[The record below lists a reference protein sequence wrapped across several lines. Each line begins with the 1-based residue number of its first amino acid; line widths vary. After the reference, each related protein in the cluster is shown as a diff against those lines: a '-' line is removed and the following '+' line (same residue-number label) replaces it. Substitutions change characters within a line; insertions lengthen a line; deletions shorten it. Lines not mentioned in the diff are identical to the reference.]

1 MSRAPAQAWS
11 GLFIALALG
20 TVAAAAAAW
29 IAVDP
34 DRAPLGSPLVLAI
47 GESRSAEVALSAA
60 TPDLTAA
67 TSATERALAQ
77 APYDSRA
84 RLRLAH
90 IDSLDGDLSP
100 DGLAALDMSYQL
112 LPFDQYVSAWRVRFA
127 LNHWG
132 LLSPELRKK
141 VEAEAFA
148 FAGTARRREMLATL
162 AAVSSPTGVVPAAFW
177 TKRMQREHARRI
189 AARRLDSALP
199 QEQAPKAQ
207 SAREIAPK

>member
-1 MSRAPAQAWS
+1 MSRLRMQAWT
-11 GLFIALALG
+11 GLIIAFALATL
-20 TVAAAAAAW
+20 AATTAAW

-34 DRAPLGSPLVLAI
+34 EKAPVSSPLILAI
-47 GESRSAEVALSAA
+47 GESRAAESALRSTPPDLAAA
-60 TPDLTAA
+60 TLF
-67 TSATERALAQ
+67 TERALAQ

-100 DGLAALDMSYQL
+100 DGVAALDMSYQL

-148 FAGTARRREMLATL
+148 FAGTTRRREMLSTL
-162 AAVSSPTGVVPAAFW
+162 ASVSSPTGVVPAAFW

-207 SAREIAPK
+207 SAREIAP